1 MFRGEAKPLGWWE
14 VNADTLANS
23 RFVASPLL
31 ETAAALML
39 LESGT
44 AAHPAER
51 RWLDTHR
58 PAYRERLAADR
69 VTALL
74 VPVALGRHRWIADF
88 VTPVPPPEGAARK
101 GEAAFDEELA
111 RIRETPAGTALADL
125 EVAHRGPLPAAL
137 RRDDLPERIANLLGW
152 VWRETV
158 APSWARRRRVVEA
171 DVVAR
176 TDRLSRAG
184 WAAALDDMHPEMRW
198 LGGNRLQV
206 NTRAYPPRRLMGAQ
220 LLFVPVT
227 PRAGW
232 ISTDRPGRDGA
243 VHRYAVVYPCSGALA
258 EPGRAAAPEALA
270 RLLGAGRAD
279 VLVLLDAPLSTT
291 HLVAVTGQGL
301 GSVGRHLKVLLD
313 AGLVR
318 RRRAGRSVLYYR
330 TTAGDV
336 LVRAQGPD
344 RIAVQGS

>member
-1 MFRGEAKPLGWWE
+1 MGWWE

-23 RFVASPLL
+23 RFVTSPLL

-39 LESGT
+39 LEKGT

-51 RWLDTHR
+51 RWLDAHR
-58 PAYRERLAADR
+58 PAYRERLAADL

-88 VTPVPPPEGAARK
+88 VTPVPPRGSDAR
-101 GEAAFDEELA
+101 GTAAFDEELA
-111 RIRETPAGTALADL
+111 RVRGTPADAALADL

-137 RRDDLPERIANLLGW
+137 CRPDLPERVADLLQW
-152 VWRETV
+152 VWDTAV
-158 APSWARRRRVVEA
+158 APSWPRRRRVAEA

-176 TDRLSRAG
+176 TGQLSRAG

-198 LGGNRLQV
+198 LGGSRLRI
-206 NTRAYPPRRLMGAQ
+206 NSRTHPPRQLMGAQ

-227 PRAGW
+227 PRMGW
-232 ISTDRPGRDGA
+232 ISTERPDPDGT

-270 RLLGAGRAD
+270 RLLGAGRAG
-279 VLVLLDAPLSTT
+279 VLVLLDAPMSTT

-313 AGLVR
+313 AGLVG

-330 TTAGDV
+330 TGAGDV
-336 LVRAQGPD
+336 LVAAQGPE
-344 RIAVQGS
+344 RSGEPARLPAHGS